1 MKNSISTKP
10 AYIQNF
16 YFNTL
21 NGLFWTKWAL
31 SWYIVG
37 LDIDLSNISI
47 KEIDNNRISLS
58 LSLFYTVNL
67 PEVGVQKNTDYDC
80 LVWSEKK
87 LFLRFRINNEGKI
100 SIIKAN
106 TQIIRPNLIN
116 IIQSSWE
123 SAKMSH
129 WILSGLKIRISK
141 MFWTKK

>member
-47 KEIDNNRISLS
+47 KEIDNNR
-58 LSLFYTVNL
+58 